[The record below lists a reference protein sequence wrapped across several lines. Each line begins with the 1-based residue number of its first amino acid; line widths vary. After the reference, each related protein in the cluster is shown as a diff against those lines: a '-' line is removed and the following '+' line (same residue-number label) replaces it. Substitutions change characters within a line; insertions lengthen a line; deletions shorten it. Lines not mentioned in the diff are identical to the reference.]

1 MPVGMI
7 LLIGVGILI
16 YLGFA
21 QRALDRMRLTDKQAL
36 LFIGA
41 VLIGGFIPDIPLTEN
56 VSINIGGG
64 ILPILLIGYLLY
76 RADTVKEKGRAVA
89 ALLIATVAV
98 YGATKIVPVEPTYS
112 VFMDPMY
119 IFASLAGIIGYLAGR
134 SRRSAFIAGAGSMVL
149 TDIISRVEVALIGGR
164 GTLVIGGAGA
174 FDAIIIAGILAVFL
188 AEVVGETRERIQ
200 GGTSQVPRGHRKL
213 EETPRDKNP
222 HDKEGE

>member
-7 LLIGVGILI
+7 LLIGVGILV

-41 VLIGGFIPDIPLTEN
+41 LLIGGFIPDIQLTEN

-64 ILPILLIGYLLY
+64 ILPIFLVGYLLY
-76 RADTVKEKGRAVA
+76 RADTVKEKKRAVA
-89 ALLIATVAV
+89 ALLIAAVLV

-112 VFMDPMY
+112 VFIDPMY
-119 IFASLAGIIGYLAGR
+119 LFALLAGIIGYLAGR

-149 TDIISRVEVALIGGR
+149 TDIISRVEVALTGGR

-174 FDAIIIAGILAVFL
+174 FDAIVVAGIIAVFL
-188 AEVVGETRERIQ
+188 AEVVGETREKIQ
-200 GGTSQVPRGHRKL
+200 GGTSRVPRGHRKG
-213 EETPRDKNP
+213 EENQGEDNP
-222 HDKEGE
+222 HNQEGE